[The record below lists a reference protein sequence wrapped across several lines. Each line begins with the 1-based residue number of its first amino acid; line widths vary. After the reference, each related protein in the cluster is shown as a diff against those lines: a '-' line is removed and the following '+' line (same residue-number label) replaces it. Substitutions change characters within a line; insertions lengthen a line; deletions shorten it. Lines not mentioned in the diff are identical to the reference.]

1 MPQQMTWS
9 GSNFDVVTGIIAP
22 VFAVLTIVAG
32 TSRPRVQAGLAI
44 AFSVVGMTLLANV
57 GRIAAASLPHGFTEF
72 SKNAPLLLVYTLP
85 FSYIVP
91 VFVFSALF
99 VHIALIRAIRNPQ

>member
-57 GRIAAASLPHGFTEF
+57 GRIAAASLPHRVSEF
-72 SKNAPLLLVYTLP
+72 SRAAPLPSLYTLP
-85 FSYIVP
+85 FS
-91 VFVFSALF
+91 
-99 VHIALIRAIRNPQ
+99 